1 MRMQLLGLEL
11 RQAESILDAQGIHP
25 QVTVTDAAPAGSR
38 RRAGRCAWFTHRMM
52 ETGWLLRGFLTR
64 FQIRRHKY
72 VYGCRREKKRQRV
85 SSERRSCDTRFFSMD

>member
-25 QVTVTDAAPAGSR
+25 QVTVTDAPR
-38 RRAGRCAWFTHRMM
+38 RKQTEGGTMRVVYASDDGN
-52 ETGWLLRGFLTR
+52 R

-72 VYGCRREKKRQRV
+72 VYDCRREKKRQRV